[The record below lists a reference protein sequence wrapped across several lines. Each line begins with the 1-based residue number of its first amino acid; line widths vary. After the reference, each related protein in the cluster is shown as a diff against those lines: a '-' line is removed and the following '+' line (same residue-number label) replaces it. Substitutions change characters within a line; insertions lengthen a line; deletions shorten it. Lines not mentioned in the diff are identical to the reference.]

1 MEKRQ
6 YTDEELKKFEE
17 LTDSLIQWMFHK
29 PNDRYPI
36 TLTIKEAFL
45 FGLSQSKR
53 LKKDA

>member
-53 LKKDA
+53 LKK